1 MISKDGEEVGFKRPV
16 TVADSGV
23 KEWLT
28 SLETEMRSTL
38 ALLLREAVQG
48 TGELSSTS
56 REDAQVSPMGFVSI
70 HPFEHARRR
79 QG

>member
-48 TGELSSTS
+48 TGELSNTS
-56 REDAQVSPMGFVSI
+56 REDAQVSSTSFFKPALG
-70 HPFEHARRR
+70 HARRR
-79 QG
+79 KG